1 MGNSNDFEMFGYFFK
16 RYKWR
21 KGNVLKRENI
31 KIITCSK
38 TNNLVKTIFNYFP
51 LEYQKSL
58 FEKMRGSDFYF
69 DCIHKTYYSCH
80 KMTLKKSRS

>member
-1 MGNSNDFEMFGYFFK
+1 MENSNDFEMFGYFFK

-38 TNNLVKTIFNYFP
+38 TNDLVKTIFNYFP

-58 FEKMRGSDFYF
+58 KRWEVVTFILIVYIKPIIAVIRW
-69 DCIHKTYYSCH
+69 
-80 KMTLKKSRS
+80 L